1 MSRPHGLTK
10 GARRMTLNLR
20 FAMHGQRA
28 LALDTGS

>member
-10 GARRMTLNLR
+10 GARRMNTNVR

-28 LALDTGS
+28 LALVTGS